1 MSGTIDFAQAAQRLR
16 RSVGKSSFSTAS
28 IERVERVLDHATE
41 LQKEAKANIK
51 DVILVLE
58 ESETR
63 LRRMASLFNQP
74 TAATTTFCNQLAE
87 IEKLIKII
95 REKTARL

>member
-1 MSGTIDFAQAAQRLR
+1 MSGTIDFVQAAQRLR

-41 LQKEAKANIK
+41 LQKEVKANIK

-58 ESETR
+58 ESATR
-63 LRRMASLFNQP
+63 VRRIASLFNQP
-74 TAATTTFCNQLAE
+74 TAATTTFGNQLAE
-87 IEKLIKII
+87 IEQLIKIVRDKI
-95 REKTARL
+95 ARL

>member
-1 MSGTIDFAQAAQRLR
+1 MSGTIDFAHAAQRLR

-58 ESETR
+58 ESATR
-63 LRRMASLFNQP
+63 MRRIGSLFSQ
-74 TAATTTFCNQLAE
+74 ATVETNTFRNQLAE
-87 IEKLIKII
+87 IEQLIKIL
-95 REKTARL
+95 RGKTARL

>member
-16 RSVGKSSFSTAS
+16 RSVGKSSFSIAS
-28 IERVERVLDHATE
+28 MERVERVLDHATE

-58 ESETR
+58 ESATR
-63 LRRMASLFNQP
+63 LRRLASLFNQP
-74 TAATTTFCNQLAE
+74 TAATTTFGNQLAE
-87 IEKLIKII
+87 IEQLIKIVRDKI
-95 REKTARL
+95 ARL